1 MIPIT
6 NTRQRSVP
14 DEIIDLLEDGQVLK
28 NGNIIHQKGS
38 IGTRDGQDIEVAGFP
53 APKGSSKKSYF
64 LVARTICLVTL

>member
-38 IGTRDGQDIEVAGFP
+38 IGTRDGQNIEVAGFP
-53 APKGSSKKSYF
+53 DFFSDFFRASKKVS
-64 LVARTICLVTL
+64 